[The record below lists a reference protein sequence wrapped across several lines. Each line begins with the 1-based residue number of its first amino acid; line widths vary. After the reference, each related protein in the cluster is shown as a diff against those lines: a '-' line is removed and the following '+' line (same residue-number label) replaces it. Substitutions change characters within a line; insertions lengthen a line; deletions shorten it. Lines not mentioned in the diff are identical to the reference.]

1 MTAAPSMVFSI
12 GFGSSRTPFVD
23 RHHRRIF
30 LADRDSS
37 SGVPGE
43 RNEDDRT
50 SIDDTRN
57 SVVYPVNS
65 GFLSFLLSVLP
76 LGMDTFAIAAVV
88 GGTSQLTGRVLW
100 RISVVFVLFEGGMPL
115 VGLALGESLGHTIG
129 GIADYLS
136 GGLLIALAGY
146 LWRAENKDDDDDEVT
161 KARCLSSARG
171 LALLGVAL
179 SISLDELAIG
189 FSLGLGFH
197 QGPHLTRPATIVA
210 AIAVQTLIVSQLG
223 LSLGSR
229 VSERFR
235 ERIERLTSPGL
246 ACLGGYQLTGALV
259 HTGLGTTL
267 GTVALAGLV
276 GGTVILILATVT
288 IARRSTQRGA
298 PPAAQPGAQH
308 LTPAATATRLNNPA
322 STAPSLPRPGRPNQ
336 GTGVIGYTI
345 H

>member
-1 MTAAPSMVFSI
+1 
-12 GFGSSRTPFVD
+12 
-23 RHHRRIF
+23 
-30 LADRDSS
+30 
-37 SGVPGE
+37 
-43 RNEDDRT
+43 
-50 SIDDTRN
+50 
-57 SVVYPVNS
+57 
-65 GFLSFLLSVLP
+65 
-76 LGMDTFAIAAVV
+76 MDTFAIAAVV
-88 GGTSQLTGRVLW
+88 GGTSQLIGWVLW
-100 RISVVFVLFEGGMPL
+100 RISVVFVLVEGGMPL

-129 GIADYLS
+129 GMADYLS

-146 LWRAENKDDDDDEVT
+146 LWWAEDRDDDDEVV

-189 FSLGLGFH
+189 FSLGLGFQ
-197 QGPHLTRPATIVA
+197 QGSHFTRPATIVA
-210 AIAVQTLIVSQLG
+210 AIAIQTLIVSQLG

-259 HTGLGTTL
+259 HTELGTAL
-267 GTVALAGLV
+267 GTVALGGLV

-288 IARRSTQRGA
+288 MARLSTQRGA

-308 LTPAATATRLNNPA
+308 LAPAAATGPDALARARAVYRVHHPLRSA
-322 STAPSLPRPGRPNQ
+322 IRTTRTRSSTRNWWCPDA
-336 GTGVIGYTI
+336 
-345 H
+345 